1 MTKNEFKNYIDN
13 QTFNVYQLQY
23 TEDFIK
29 KLPVNFYQIKNKDLS
44 EIPEVYRVF
53 FMTDWNWGEYS
64 KMDMNDRMF
73 LNDLWLEYLNNLK

>member
-1 MTKNEFKNYIDN
+1 MTKNEFKNYIEN

-44 EIPEVYRVF
+44 EIPEVYRVL

-64 KMDMNDRMF
+64 KMDMNDRMY

>member
-1 MTKNEFKNYIDN
+1 MTKNEFKNYIEN
-13 QTFNVYQLQY
+13 QTFNVYQLQD

-44 EIPEVYRVF
+44 EIPEVYRVL

-64 KMDMNDRMF
+64 KMDMNDRMY